1 MDAKVITRYIV
12 LILALV
18 NQFLA
23 NKGISPIPVDEESV
37 SSIILTVVALYTTYK
52 DNPTSQEGK
61 WANQKLKKYKAEN
74 KYRKAT
80 GQAPIKEV
88 MTPTN
93 MVGQMALRNLVGVL
107 KLLQDMFII
116 TMTQCILLD

>member
-61 WANQKLKKYKAEN
+61 WANQKL
-74 KYRKAT
+74 
-80 GQAPIKEV
+80 IKQTTFQT
-88 MTPTN
+88 MLANHQCITL
-93 MVGQMALRNLVGVL
+93 QLRNYDL
-107 KLLQDMFII
+107 I
-116 TMTQCILLD
+116 

>member
-1 MDAKVITRYIV
+1 
-12 LILALV
+12 
-18 NQFLA
+18 
-23 NKGISPIPVDEESV
+23 
-37 SSIILTVVALYTTYK
+37 ALYTTYK

-93 MVGQMALRNLVGVL
+93 MNDTNDLG
-107 KLLQDMFII
+107 
-116 TMTQCILLD
+116 

>member
-1 MDAKVITRYIV
+1 M
-12 LILALV
+12 ILALE

-23 NKGISPIPVDEESV
+23 NKGISPIPVDDETI
-37 SSIILTVVALYTTYK
+37 SSINILTVVALYTTYK

-74 KYRKAT
+74 KNIST

-93 MVGQMALRNLVGVL
+93 MNDTNDLG
-107 KLLQDMFII
+107 
-116 TMTQCILLD
+116 

>member
-1 MDAKVITRYIV
+1 MDAKSNNKIHRID
-12 LILALV
+12 LSISKSILSE
-18 NQFLA
+18 Q
-23 NKGISPIPVDEESV
+23 GISPIPVNDETI

-80 GQAPIKEV
+80 GQAPIKSNDTYEYE
-88 MTPTN
+88 
-93 MVGQMALRNLVGVL
+93 RH
-107 KLLQDMFII
+107 K
-116 TMTQCILLD
+116 

>member
-1 MDAKVITRYIV
+1 MDKRSKQIDTKVISRYFV
-12 LILALV
+12 LILALG

-23 NKGISPIPVDEESV
+23 NKGISPIPVDDETI
-37 SSIILTVVALYTTYK
+37 SSIRFIVVAFCTNYK
-52 DNPTSQEGK
+52 NNSISQEGK

-80 GQAPIKEV
+80 GQVPIKEV

-93 MVGQMALRNLVGVL
+93 MNDTNDLG
-107 KLLQDMFII
+107 
-116 TMTQCILLD
+116 

>member
-23 NKGISPIPVDEESV
+23 NKGISPIPVDDETI

-52 DNPTSQEGK
+52 DNPTSQEG
-61 WANQKLKKYKAEN
+61 NQKLKKYKAEN

-93 MVGQMALRNLVGVL
+93 MNDTNDLG
-107 KLLQDMFII
+107 
-116 TMTQCILLD
+116 

>member
-23 NKGISPIPVDEESV
+23 NKGISPISVDDETI

-52 DNPTSQEGK
+52 
-61 WANQKLKKYKAEN
+61 
-74 KYRKAT
+74 
-80 GQAPIKEV
+80 
-88 MTPTN
+88 
-93 MVGQMALRNLVGVL
+93 
-107 KLLQDMFII
+107 
-116 TMTQCILLD
+116 

>member
-52 DNPTSQEGK
+52 D
-61 WANQKLKKYKAEN
+61 
-74 KYRKAT
+74 
-80 GQAPIKEV
+80 
-88 MTPTN
+88 
-93 MVGQMALRNLVGVL
+93 
-107 KLLQDMFII
+107 
-116 TMTQCILLD
+116 

>member
-1 MDAKVITRYIV
+1 MVCHAICMVVNVNNVFGQCFGTGFILDKRSKQMDAKVITRYIV

-23 NKGISPIPVDEESV
+23 NKGISPIPVDDETI

-61 WANQKLKKYKAEN
+61 WANQS
-74 KYRKAT
+74 
-80 GQAPIKEV
+80 
-88 MTPTN
+88 
-93 MVGQMALRNLVGVL
+93 
-107 KLLQDMFII
+107 
-116 TMTQCILLD
+116 

>member
-23 NKGISPIPVDEESV
+23 NKGISPIPVDDETI

-61 WANQKLKKYKAEN
+61 WANQKLKN
-74 KYRKAT
+74 
-80 GQAPIKEV
+80 IK
-88 MTPTN
+88 
-93 MVGQMALRNLVGVL
+93 L
-107 KLLQDMFII
+107 KISIEKQQGKRQLKK
-116 TMTQCILLD
+116 